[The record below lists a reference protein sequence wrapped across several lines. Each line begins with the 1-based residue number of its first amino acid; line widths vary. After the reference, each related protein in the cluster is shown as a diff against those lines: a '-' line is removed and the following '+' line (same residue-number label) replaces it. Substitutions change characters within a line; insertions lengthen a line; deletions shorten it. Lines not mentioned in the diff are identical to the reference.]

1 MSRARLIID
10 AARMAPGVDIQDD
23 ETNESIRRRAVTA
36 VMGASWTDGRCDEYV
51 SGLFDICVLEK
62 REAPPTPMLPAGRPK
77 HH

>member
-23 ETNESIRRRAVTA
+23 ETNESIRQRAVTA
-36 VMGASWTDGRCDEYV
+36 VMGSDWTDGRCDEYV
-51 SGLFDICVLEK
+51 SGLFAICVLEK
-62 REAPPTPMLPAGRPK
+62 REAPPTPMLSAGRRR